1 MSYVALDIFE
11 QLRQEDTHWILA
23 SSELKTISANGL
35 LVREDDPSDTIFLI
49 ADGLFE
55 VYVFSDLTGQIK
67 VGQLGPGEV
76 IGEISWL
83 DGKPVSASV
92 RAVET
97 SSVIALDTAL
107 LDRKLADDSRFAA
120 RFLRGIAT
128 LTAERLRRTTA
139 QVRRSAW
146 AAGPRSTAASSAEGI
161 TVLQK
166 ISELKALVAEA
177 DKAAIA
183 NNGTI
188 PDDHATKVR
197 KAFDRLEHG
206 IGPQSLKHVTGLAD
220 VLQAELLPLIRLSQ
234 TGERYYAKP
243 RGYAGDYQTVEMI
256 YANVPSGTGR
266 IGPLIDSCMLTMAAA
281 RAIRS
286 RRHLIAAEILSSYG
300 TASKEFHVASLACGP
315 AREVFDVLEKVGD
328 SSRLHISCLDIDR
341 EALAY
346 VEAHCRQQ
354 KLADRVHTFHSNLI
368 FLATG
373 RQELHLAP
381 QDLIYSMNLIDYF
394 SDELATTLINWT
406 YDRLRPGGRVILG
419 NFHPRNPSRVLM
431 DHVLDWHLTHRDE
444 ADMNR
449 LLQSSKFG
457 RPCSRVVFEEE
468 GIDLFAE
475 CRKL

>member
-23 SSELKTISANGL
+23 SSELKTISANSL

-55 VYVFSDLTGQIK
+55 VYVFSELTGQIK

-83 DGKPVSASV
+83 DGRPVSASV

-97 SSVIALDTAL
+97 SSVIALGRAL
-107 LDRKLADDSRFAA
+107 LDRKLADDSGFAA

-139 QVRRSAW
+139 QVRRSDW
-146 AAGPRSTAASSAEGI
+146 AAGPRSTAASSAEGNS
-161 TVLQK
+161 VLQK

-177 DKAAIA
+177 DRAAIA
-183 NNGTI
+183 NKGTI

-197 KAFDRLEHG
+197 KAFDALEHG
-206 IGPQSLKHVTGLAD
+206 IGPQSLRHVTGLSD
-220 VLQAELLPLIRLSQ
+220 VLQAELLSLIRLSQ
-234 TGERYYAKP
+234 TGERFYAKP

-256 YANVPSGTGR
+256 YANAPAGTGR
-266 IGPLIDSCMLTMAAA
+266 IGPLIDSCMLTLAVA

-286 RRHLIAAEILSSYG
+286 RRHLIAAELLSSYA
-300 TASKEFHVASLACGP
+300 TATKEFHVASLACGP
-315 AREVFDVLEKVGD
+315 AREVFDVLEKAGD
-328 SSRLHISCLDIDR
+328 SSRLHINCLDIDR
-341 EALAY
+341 EALAH
-346 VEAHCRQQ
+346 VEAHCRQH
-354 KLADRVHTFHSNLI
+354 KLAERVHTYHGNLI

-394 SDELATTLINWT
+394 SDELATTLINWI

-431 DHVLDWHLTHRDE
+431 DHVLDWHLRYRDE

-449 LLQSSKFG
+449 LLQGSKFG
-457 RPCSRVVFEEE
+457 QPCSRVVFEKE